1 MEQEPARMK
10 ALMERI
16 RSSLS
21 EKAWSA
27 AVRLARQNRV
37 LPAGED
43 VDEVR
48 LSVSVPGREPAVTV
62 YLWPQEVDWGC
73 DCGHEACVHAG
84 AAILSLVHA
93 RKQEEESPSGSGAP
107 RLRYAL
113 VRGQG
118 GLRVLREVVRGEEAQ
133 PLSGSLSAVPGLH
146 VRSQDLE
153 VDQVLQLGDGNIPGV
168 GWKRML
174 MAWVDAGSEITLDG
188 EPMRVSDRAIAPV
201 AVVADD
207 EDGFRVSLHRSMEI
221 DEVFPGGVVRLCD
234 TLHPGSD
241 GGLVPHQRKILVQG
255 LRFAPEEV
263 GQLVAEFIPQLESMI
278 DVRIRTNRLPDD
290 VQRIPPHAEVWLEDA
305 GHFLRVRVGIVYGD
319 PPIARVEGA
328 SLVLLGGQVPVRDL
342 AAEQT
347 LREELDRVLRL
358 PLGREITLEGEE
370 GALFAR
376 NRLPRFKGTI
386 SGDVG
391 RFRPVERD
399 AVLSLNPAA
408 GPLGLRIHCDADP
421 EDLLAAFQDQRSL
434 VRLRD
439 GGWAPIPRALLER
452 HGHLLADL
460 LGAAGSDGS
469 LPAHAAGP
477 AAELSDALGQ
487 ERPDALQQLRG
498 LVDGFEG
505 IPHVPPPASLTATLR
520 PYQEAG
526 IRWMCWLG
534 ENRLGGI
541 LADDMGLGK
550 TLQALCALAHLGGPS
565 LVVAPTSV
573 LRAWEREAARFLPQL
588 KVCIYHGAQRTL
600 DPSADLVVT
609 TYALLRLDN
618 VLQERDWNCV
628 VLDESQAIKNPD
640 SQTARAARGLK
651 ANHRFALTGT
661 PVENRLEELQSQL
674 DFLMPGFLGTRKGF
688 QERFARPIE
697 QGDKSAGEAL
707 RRRIRPFVLRRLKS
721 EVARALPPRTE
732 VVLRCELPPD
742 QRAVYQTVQL
752 AAREKARELV
762 DGHRT
767 LEALEH
773 LLRLRQAACHPAL
786 LPGDRTEASGKMD
799 LLMEKLIEVVSK
811 GHRALVFSQWTSF
824 LDLIEQELER
834 RGQTALRL
842 DGSTRDRQGLVDR
855 FQADDGPPIFLISL
869 KAGGTGLTLTR
880 ADYVFHTDPWWNPAV
895 EDQATD
901 RAHRIG
907 QTRPVISVKL
917 ISADT
922 VEERIV
928 ELQAAKR
935 ALAAVAIG
943 DEQGLVERLG
953 RAELLELLEG

>member
-1 MEQEPARMK
+1 MEQDPASMK

-21 EKAWSA
+21 ERAWSA
-27 AVRLARQNRV
+27 GVRLARQNRV

-43 VDEVR
+43 ADELR
-48 LSVSVPGREPAVTV
+48 LSVSVPGRESAVTV

-84 AAILSLVHA
+84 AAVLAVVQA
-93 RKQEEESPSGSGAP
+93 RKRGAPDPGAP

-113 VRGQG
+113 VRSSG
-118 GLRVLREVVRGEEAQ
+118 GLRVRREVVRGEDSRLLAG
-133 PLSGSLSAVPGLH
+133 PLSGVNGLH
-146 VRSQDLE
+146 VRPQDLD
-153 VDQVLQLGDGNIPGV
+153 VDQVLRLGDGNIPGV

-174 MAWVDAGSEITLDG
+174 LAWADAGAEVTLDG
-188 EPMRVSDRAIAPV
+188 DPMRVSDRAIAPV

-207 EDGFRVSLHRSMEI
+207 GEGFRVSLHRAMEI
-221 DEVFPGGVVRLCD
+221 DEVFSGGLVRLCD

-241 GGLVPHQRKILVQG
+241 GGLVPHQRKTLVRG
-255 LRFAPEEV
+255 LRFEPEEV
-263 GQLVAEFIPQLESMI
+263 GQLVAEFLPQLESMI
-278 DVRIRTNRLPDD
+278 DVRIRTTRLPDD
-290 VQRIPPHAEVWLEDA
+290 VQRLPPQAEVWMEDA
-305 GHFLRVRVGIVYGD
+305 GDALRVRIGIVYGD

-342 AAEQT
+342 PAERK
-347 LREELDRVLRL
+347 LREDLDRVLRL
-358 PLGREITLEGEE
+358 PLGREIALEGEE

-376 NRLPRFKGTI
+376 NRLPHFKGIT
-386 SGDVG
+386 SGSVG
-391 RFRPVERD
+391 RFRPVDEVT
-399 AVLSLNPAA
+399 ALSLAPAE

-421 EDLLAAFQDQRSL
+421 EELLAAFGEQRSL
-434 VRLRD
+434 VRLRE

-460 LGAAGSDGS
+460 MAAAGSDGS

-477 AAELSDALGQ
+477 AGDLSDALGQ
-487 ERPDALQQLRG
+487 DRPDALQSLRG
-498 LVDGFEG
+498 LVEGFEG
-505 IPHVPPPASLTATLR
+505 IPLLSPPKGLKAALR
-520 PYQEAG
+520 PYQAEG

-534 ENRLGGI
+534 ENQLGGI

-550 TLQALCALAHLGGPS
+550 TLQALCALDHLGGPS

-573 LRAWEREAARFLPQL
+573 LRAWEGEAARFLPHL
-588 KVCIYHGAQRTL
+588 KVCVYHGSQRSL
-600 DPSADLVVT
+600 DLSADLVVT
-609 TYALLRLDN
+609 TYALLRLDRA
-618 VLQERDWNCV
+618 LLERAWSCV

-640 SQTARAARGLK
+640 SQTARAARGLNAK
-651 ANHRFALTGT
+651 HRFALTGT

-674 DFLMPGFLGTRKGF
+674 DFLMPGFLGSRKGF
-688 QERFARPIE
+688 QERYARPIE
-697 QGDKSAGEAL
+697 QGDEDAATAL
-707 RRRIRPFVLRRLKS
+707 RRRVRPFVLRRLKS
-721 EVARALPPRTE
+721 EVARDLPPRTN
-732 VVLRCELPPD
+732 VVLRCELPAD
-742 QRAVYQTVQL
+742 QRAVYETVRV

-762 DGHRT
+762 EGHRT

-786 LPGDRTEASGKMD
+786 LPGERPEGSGKLT
-799 LLMEKLIEVVSK
+799 LLMEKLTEVVSE
-811 GHRALVFSQWTSF
+811 GHRALVFSQWTGF
-824 LDLIEQELER
+824 LDLIQKELRER
-834 RGQTALRL
+834 NQRVLRL
-842 DGSTRDRQGLVDR
+842 DGSTRDRQALVDR
-855 FQADDGPPIFLISL
+855 FQAEEGPPIFLNSL

-935 ALAAVAIG
+935 ALAAAAVG

-953 RAELLELLEG
+953 RSELLELLEG